1 MANREYRTLK
11 YHPRGSKGV
20 VSGWSIVESHPS
32 PDMKRVG
39 DSEKPRFLGKIWQAA
54 KLLETALVELD
65 LDGWEL
71 VSTSYSGVIG
81 FYGLAIVRRPATG
94 NPPDSDSGS

>member
-1 MANREYRTLK
+1 MANWEYRTLM
-11 YHPRGSKGV
+11 YLPHGTKGV
-20 VSGWSIVESHPS
+20 GCGWSVVGEWGEDP
-32 PDMKRVG
+32 KRVG
-39 DSEKPRFLGKIWQAA
+39 DTAKPRFIGKVWQAA

-81 FYGLAIVRRPATG
+81 FYGLAVVRRAAVD
-94 NPPDSDSGS
+94 NSSGSGA

>member
-1 MANREYRTLK
+1 MANWEYRTLM
-11 YHPRGSKGV
+11 YLPHGSKGV
-20 VSGWSIVESHPS
+20 GCGWSIVESHPS

-71 VSTSYSGVIG
+71 VSTSYSGTIA
-81 FYGLAIVRRPATG
+81 FYGLAVVRRAATG
-94 NPPDSDSGS
+94 NPPDSGS